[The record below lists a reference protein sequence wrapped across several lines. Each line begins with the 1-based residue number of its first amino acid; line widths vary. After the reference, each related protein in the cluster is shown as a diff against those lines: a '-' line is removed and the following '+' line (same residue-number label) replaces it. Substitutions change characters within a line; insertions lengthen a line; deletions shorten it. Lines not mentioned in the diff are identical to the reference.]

1 MTNLPPTP
9 PTPPYA
15 VPQNSSKATTSL
27 VLGIV
32 GVVACGFI
40 AGIPAII
47 VGRQAQRE
55 IDASNGWLT
64 GRGMAT
70 AGIVLGWIE
79 IGIAIVATVGVVLVF
94 ALGGAISSAF
104 EDTCSVIQD
113 GTSTSC

>member
-1 MTNLPPTP
+1 M
-9 PTPPYA
+9 PYP
-15 VPQNSSKATTSL
+15 VPQNSGKATASM

-47 VGRQAQRE
+47 LGKQARRE

-70 AGIVLGWIE
+70 AGIVMGWIE
-79 IGIAIVATVGVVLVF
+79 VGLAILAAVVVVLVF
-94 ALGGAISSAF
+94 ALGGTVKSAF
-104 EDTCSVIQD
+104 EDTCSTVQD

>member
-1 MTNLPPTP
+1 MTTVPPTR

-79 IGIAIVATVGVVLVF
+79 VGLAILATVVVVVVF
-94 ALGGAISSAF
+94 ALGGAISNAF
-104 EDTCSVIQD
+104 EDSCSTIQD

>member
-1 MTNLPPTP
+1 MPPQAP
-9 PTPPYA
+9 PNP
-15 VPQNSSKATTSL
+15 VPQTSGKATTSM

-32 GVVACGFI
+32 GLVACGLF

-47 VGRQAQRE
+47 VGKQAQRE

-79 IGIAIVATVGVVLVF
+79 VGIAILATVIVIIVF
-94 ALGGAISSAF
+94 ALGGTIKSTF
-104 EDTCSVIQD
+104 EDTCSPLQD